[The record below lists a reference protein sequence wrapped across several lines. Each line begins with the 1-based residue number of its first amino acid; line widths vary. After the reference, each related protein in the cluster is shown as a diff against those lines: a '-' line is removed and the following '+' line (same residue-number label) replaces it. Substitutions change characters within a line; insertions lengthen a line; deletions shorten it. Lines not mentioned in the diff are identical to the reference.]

1 MSNRATLAQLRDMTP
16 GQVNTLPMDQIAS
29 LLEAVAEQKA
39 ELSRL
44 TELLNGT
51 LAHRYSDAATIARR
65 EAGKDT
71 GTVTLPDGDF
81 AIKADLPRKVEWSE
95 DGLASVEKQLLDMGE
110 PPGDYIILKRAVSE
124 TAFQRWPTSL
134 QAMFLPHRTVS
145 AGRQTFKI
153 EPAKRGAAR

>member
-71 GTVTLPDGDF
+71 GTVTLPDGEF
-81 AIKADLPRKVEWSE
+81 AIKADLPAKIEWDQAALRTAMETVRGWGE
-95 DGLASVEKQLLDMGE
+95 DPADYLSIVLAVPESRYKAWPDSIRHVFE
-110 PPGDYIILKRAVSE
+110 PA
-124 TAFQRWPTSL
+124 
-134 QAMFLPHRTVS
+134 RTVS
-145 AGRQTFKI
+145 TGRATFKV
-153 EPAKRGAAR
+153 EQAKRRDA